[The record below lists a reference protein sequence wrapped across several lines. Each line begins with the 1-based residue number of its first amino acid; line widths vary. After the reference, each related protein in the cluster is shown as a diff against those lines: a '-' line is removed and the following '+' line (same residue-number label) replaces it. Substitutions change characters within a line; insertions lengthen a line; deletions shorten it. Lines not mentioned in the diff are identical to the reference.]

1 MDTSLVIN
9 EHSELKLNILKYYLA
24 SLIRITSTFAKNIK
38 VIDAFCGRGQDI
50 NGKDGSAK
58 IIIELLDRMSR
69 SDGLSQT
76 QLSAYFNDILVD
88 HTANIAKFTENLN
101 NSKLKIS
108 FANKDGES
116 FLEAINQN
124 SSKND
129 FKFLFYDPY
138 NYAPIK
144 KDLICAF
151 LQKNYSEALIFVP
164 FTQIYRFVNGVKNN
178 AYEEDHVLSV
188 FLKDLFGDDLTKI
201 DNSNELIFFREIAN
215 AFKISG
221 MVCNQLLIQEGKGK
235 YGLLF
240 FSRST
245 RGNALFVDACYKKF
259 DLKSDLI
266 TTYDIGTSI
275 PLLKIRSADESGQTS
290 FFGSDAIVENFEI
303 LDENLFNELKGSTV
317 KSADLYRYLI
327 ERNVLPKHVQTLLG
341 RMEKTKKIAVERPP
355 KSKGFHLVD
364 KPEKLI
370 QITFHEMIEP

>member
-9 EHSELKLNILKYYLA
+9 DHSELKLNILKYYLA
-24 SLIRITSTFAKNIK
+24 ALIKITSTFAKDIK
-38 VIDAFCGRGQDI
+38 IIDAFCGRGQDI

-58 IIIELLDRMSR
+58 IIIDLLDSMSK
-69 SDGLSQT
+69 DVGLSQT
-76 QLSAYFNDILVD
+76 QLSAFFNDIEVD
-88 HTANIAKFTENLN
+88 HTANIGRFVESLN
-101 NSKLKIS
+101 NSKLFIS

-116 FLEAINQN
+116 FLEAINQK
-124 SSKND
+124 SSRND

-144 KDLICAF
+144 KRLISDF

-178 AYEEDHVLSV
+178 AYEEDHVLSI

-201 DNSNELIFFREIAN
+201 DNSSELIFFREIAN
-215 AFKISG
+215 SFQISG
-221 MVCNQLLIQEGKGK
+221 MNCSQLLIQEGKGK

-240 FSRST
+240 FSRSI

-266 TTYDIGTSI
+266 TTYDIDTHI
-275 PLLKIRSADESGQTS
+275 PLLKIRSSDETGQTS
-290 FFGSDAIVENFEI
+290 FFGTDAIVEDFEI
-303 LDENLFNELKGSTV
+303 SDERLFSKLKGNKI
-317 KSADLYRYLI
+317 KSSELYKYLI
-327 ERNVLPKHVQTLLG
+327 ERNVLPKQVQTLLG
-341 RMEKTKKIAVERPP
+341 RMEKTKKIIVERPP
-355 KSKGFHLVD
+355 KSKGFHLVE

-370 QITFHEMIEP
+370 QIAFLE